1 MPEWRLTVDD
11 KKYTFDVKMVTV
23 EALTHIKAWY
33 GKELGRY
40 NNFIEAFF
48 EGDPDAAKCAIWIAR
63 RAAGESN
70 VPEPMAMDANFTLNQ
85 WLDTPEVEEEED
97 PNSSGATSPQTPAST
112 ETPENSGESSDGP
125 SPQPSAGSSETSKSS
140 GGSTSSPQST

>member
-1 MPEWRLTVDD
+1 MPEWRLKVDENE
-11 KKYTFDVKMVTV
+11 YAFDVKMVTV

-63 RAAGESN
+63 RAAGEQG
-70 VPEPMAMDANFTLNQ
+70 VPEPKAMDGAFTLNQ
-85 WLDTPEVEEEED
+85 WLDTPDVEDEVED
-97 PNSSGATSPQTPAST
+97 PNPAGATAPQTPAST
-112 ETPENSGESSDGP
+112 ETPESSGESTDGP
-125 SPQPSAGSSETSKSS
+125 SQQPSAGSSET
-140 GGSTSSPQST
+140 